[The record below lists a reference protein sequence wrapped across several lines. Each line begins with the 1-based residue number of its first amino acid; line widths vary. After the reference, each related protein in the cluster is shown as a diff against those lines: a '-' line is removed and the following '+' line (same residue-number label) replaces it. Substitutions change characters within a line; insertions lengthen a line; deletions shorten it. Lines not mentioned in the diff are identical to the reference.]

1 MIPKMQFVSPKRR
14 NMRRPLRYFFAN
26 REVKDRLFC
35 YIFER
40 DPKALLQLY
49 NALNGTDY
57 SDENALKIVTLDNV
71 LYLSMN
77 NDVAFMLMGT
87 LNLYEHQSTICPN
100 LPLRFLLYTA
110 AEYEAYVGINPD
122 RIYGSSLIRLPA
134 PRCVVFYNGDD
145 KMEEERILRLTDA
158 FMENPDKSSKSC
170 LELTVRMLNI
180 NHGHNRELM
189 VGCRRLE
196 EYSVFVAK
204 LKEFQEWSSSAEEA
218 VDNAVSYC
226 IEHELMTDI
235 LIPLRAE
242 VKKMLLTEYNEKRVM
257 AFLKKE
263 AQELGR
269 KEGMEKGRIEG
280 RLEGRLEGQAALI
293 KTMRKNGISVEQIS
307 KMTDLPVREIL
318 AAEKSRRRRK

>member
-134 PRCVVFYNGDD
+134 PRCVVFYNGDEP
-145 KMEEERILRLTDA
+145 KYQYSTCSMAILPSHSIPGYSISHFRQDA
-158 FMENPDKSSKSC
+158 RARAD
-170 LELTVRMLNI
+170 
-180 NHGHNRELM
+180 REGAHL
-189 VGCRRLE
+189 RR
-196 EYSVFVAK
+196 
-204 LKEFQEWSSSAEEA
+204 
-218 VDNAVSYC
+218 
-226 IEHELMTDI
+226 
-235 LIPLRAE
+235 P
-242 VKKMLLTEYNEKRVM
+242 
-257 AFLKKE
+257 
-263 AQELGR
+263 
-269 KEGMEKGRIEG
+269 
-280 RLEGRLEGQAALI
+280 AAAY
-293 KTMRKNGISVEQIS
+293 G
-307 KMTDLPVREIL
+307 
-318 AAEKSRRRRK
+318 